1 MWVLASKM
9 IEGGAVEL
17 VPVLSQTY
25 HFKNTGPKATVATSA
40 LADKALSGNGRRLLR
55 WTIRKWPFQS
65 SRPESLDFAE
75 RAGSKRLSELAFWMW
90 HGLALRLFNHVQPRG
105 MGSRNGK
112 WIELDETGR
121 RAHPVGSASTAAQ
134 LPRSELTQESPGRAT
149 QAYRSEKRAAEQ
161 SSLGRSQPALATG
174 IDPQTD
180 RLESTHAASL
190 EFLSHGLLRTPHE
203 APDLQ
208 GASQLLRSS
217 PAQVRRLQAET
228 VLPAGTDID
237 NHNLDDE
244 SNGGALAQGRRLVT
258 QPQPMSV
265 KLIGR
270 PNWQACQDLVD
281 RVVTTSTE
289 CEEETC
295 ALGAHQPVSNRL
307 RPGFFFCGSDRT
319 GLSLSLRRE

>member
-1 MWVLASKM
+1 M
-9 IEGGAVEL
+9 
-17 VPVLSQTY
+17 
-25 HFKNTGPKATVATSA
+25 SA

-55 WTIRKWPFQS
+55 WTVRKWPFQI

-75 RAGSKRLSELAFWMW
+75 RAGSKPLSELAFWTW

-121 RAHPVGSASTAAQ
+121 QAHPVGSASTAAR
-134 LPRSELTQESPGRAT
+134 LPHFDLPQESPGRET
-149 QAYRSEKRAAEQ
+149 QAYRSRKRAAER
-161 SSLGRSQPALATG
+161 SRLGRSQPALATDV
-174 IDPQTD
+174 DPETD
-180 RLESTHAASL
+180 RLVSTHAASHAYL
-190 EFLSHGLLRTPHE
+190 HGLLQTPHE

-208 GASQLLRSS
+208 GASQVLRSS
-217 PAQVRRLQAET
+217 PAHVRRLQAET
-228 VLPAGTDID
+228 GLPEGSDMVD
-237 NHNLDDE
+237 HNLDDE

-289 CEEETC
+289 CEEEPC

-307 RPGFFFCGSDRT
+307 RPGFFLCWEARFSIILARSLTSVVLGDSLP
-319 GLSLSLRRE
+319 GLIC